1 MKTNTQLNP
10 VYLNY
15 QEFKESFHNPT
26 KEFFKNLKKDK
37 LILIGIEWWRQLIY
51 EEA

>member
-15 QEFKESFHNPT
+15 KNFRKSFHNPT
-26 KEFFKNLKKDK
+26 KEVFQKLKKDK
-37 LILIGIEWWRQLIY
+37 IILIGVEWWRQLTD